1 LDTSAELT
9 RETIERCPPSTPPH
23 PLDGVLDVVG
33 IESMDLHR
41 YHARLNLLPGS
52 DREAIGREVARV
64 LGEEW
69 GAASSKR
76 HEPART
82 FSVPYRGPRIVAESP
97 RMAGSHRVL
106 REAFGISGVAEAVL
120 EPGKLRIRLGRL
132 FSWDEV
138 EDDVRGIL
146 RPGPARRI
154 RGGPRG
160 DRAGD

>member
-1 LDTSAELT
+1 MELT
-9 RETIERCPPSTPPH
+9 PETIERCPPSTPPQ
-23 PLDGVLDVVG
+23 PLDALLDIVG
-33 IESMDLHR
+33 IGSMDLHR

-82 FSVPYRGPRIVAESP
+82 FSVPYRGPRVVAESP

-146 RPGPARRI
+146 GPGRSRRVP
-154 RGGPRG
+154 GGSKEG
-160 DRAGD
+160 RAGD